1 MHACEDSRLKIR
13 ACAKTYYITRC
24 TNAPNL
30 RHGGRRGRGTHVTR
44 KGEFILDKD
53 IRIRRLKPLY
63 RISFWRAAMAL
74 GDHHGLD
81 ARSVCC
87 LLGLEALTS
96 TMGAAASRGTHVTR
110 NCESIFEFELE
121 TVISFLGVLP
131 RPWETTTV
139 WKCAQYAVCS
149 V

>member
-1 MHACEDSRLKIR
+1 MRSEDSRLKIR
-13 ACAKTYYITRC
+13 ACAKTYYINRC

-44 KGEFILDKD
+44 KGKFIF
-53 IRIRRLKPLY
+53 RIGFEIDASSLETV
-63 RISFWRAAMAL
+63 ISFWRAAMAL

-96 TMGAAASRGTHVTR
+96 TMGTAASRGTHVTR
-110 NCESIFEFELE
+110 KGEFIFEFD
-121 TVISFLGVLP
+121 
-131 RPWETTTV
+131 
-139 WKCAQYAVCS
+139 A
-149 V
+149 